1 MRTFIY
7 HSWFFLLD
15 ATPSLPQNLPSASH
29 GGSAIAITV
38 RSVAKITS
46 NYICGSVPPIVMG
59 GNSFNG
65 ISCIDSDMAA
75 KQNLILNCSSR
86 QQSRSVS
93 LQSNRSELEEGR
105 NNLLRPTSTTL
116 GLHTGFFVKHRAK
129 LELVDNF
136 IQKCDVGIYVG
147 K

>member
-1 MRTFIY
+1 
-7 HSWFFLLD
+7 
-15 ATPSLPQNLPSASH
+15 
-29 GGSAIAITV
+29 
-38 RSVAKITS
+38 
-46 NYICGSVPPIVMG
+46 MG

-93 LQSNRSELEEGR
+93 LQSNRNELEEGR
-105 NNLLRPTSTTL
+105 VNPLRPTSTTL